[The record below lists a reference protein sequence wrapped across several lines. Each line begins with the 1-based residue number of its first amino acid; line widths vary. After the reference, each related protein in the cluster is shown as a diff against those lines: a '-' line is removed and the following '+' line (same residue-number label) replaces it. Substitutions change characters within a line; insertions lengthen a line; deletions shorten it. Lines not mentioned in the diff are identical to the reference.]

1 MSKRTT
7 SWRILR
13 ETVEEFLEDD
23 CLTMAAAL
31 AYFIAFALPPLL
43 VVVVAVAGLLWEPAE
58 VRGELQNQIAAV
70 VGEGGWEQI
79 RTMMEAANTERRG
92 VVTMVGFVTLL
103 FIASGVMVQLQAAL
117 NKVWQVRPDPSR
129 GGVKNFLL
137 KRMLSLAM
145 VLGIAFLLLVSLVL
159 TTVLSAAGNMSESFL
174 PSAWSAWLP
183 PTIDFVASFAFITLL
198 FGAMFKWLP
207 DAQIAW
213 ADAWRGA
220 AVTALL
226 FMFGKFAIASYLATR
241 NPGAFGPA
249 AAFALILMWIYYS
262 SLIFLLGAELTQ
274 VIARNLGRRIQP
286 ARGAVR
292 MIATPEL
299 REPVEEGSQPE

>member
-79 RTMMEAANTERRG
+79 RTMMEAANAERRG
-92 VVTMVGFVTLL
+92 VVTMFGFLTLL
-103 FIASGVMVQLQAAL
+103 FIASGVMAQLQAAL
-117 NKVWQVRPDPSR
+117 NRVWQVRPDPSR

-159 TTVLSAAGNMSESFL
+159 TTVLSAAGSMSENYL
-174 PSAWSAWLP
+174 PSAWSVWLP
-183 PTIDFVASFAFITLL
+183 PTIDFVASFAFVTLL

-241 NPGAFGPA
+241 STGAFGPA

-274 VIARNLGRRIQP
+274 VIARNLGRRIEP

-292 MIATPEL
+292 MIATPQL
-299 REPVEEGSQPE
+299 REPVKERP